1 MTNSEHYKARRR
13 LESTLR
19 DVMQK
24 RRRAASVKRKKKHEK
39 AEKEGKQQQQHRLFL
54 AKQEVLS
61 IPVNH

>member
-39 AEKEGKQQQQHRLFL
+39 AEKEGKQQHRLFL
-54 AKQEVLS
+54 AKQEILL